1 MRVVHV
7 TINENNLRN
16 HLRDVL
22 RSKVAE
28 YVSNGNI
35 EHINKSR
42 KGNGGWLI
50 PSEWNTGNGT
60 QRRTWYTEGKAA
72 MNFDMATGILNI
84 TLDSEVVDIK

>member
-1 MRVVHV
+1 MKVVHV

-28 YVSNGNI
+28 YVSGGNI
-35 EHINKSR
+35 EHINKSK
-42 KGNGGWLI
+42 KGKDWLI
-50 PSEWNTGNGT
+50 PSEWNTGNGL
-60 QRRTWYTEGKAA
+60 RRSWLTEGKAA

-84 TLDSEVVDIK
+84 TLDSEVVEI

>member
-1 MRVVHV
+1 MKVAHV

-35 EHINKSR
+35 EHINKSK
-42 KGNGGWLI
+42 KGKDWLI
-50 PSEWNTGNGT
+50 PSEWNTGNGL
-60 QRRTWYTEGKAA
+60 RRSWLTEGKAA

-84 TLDSEVVDIK
+84 TLDSEVVEI